1 MSDKNILQ
9 CGCCGGTDFVF
20 VRHQVW
26 KGKLHT
32 DSVFTAEEEKFYS
45 ATVQC
50 SNCHMS
56 ITNIEDARRIEILT
70 SGDSCR

>member
-1 MSDKNILQ
+1 MSENILQ
-9 CGCCGGTDFVF
+9 CGCCGSTDFVF

-26 KGKLHT
+26 KGQLHS
-32 DSVFTAEEEKFYS
+32 DSVFNCKEDKFYS

-50 SNCHMS
+50 DKCHMS
-56 ITNIEDARRIEILT
+56 LTNIDARQLEILT